1 MIEPIVSAAGAGL
14 LIGWIAVDS
23 FTYRDTITPRSW
35 GYAINLGMAFVAG
48 MALMYAWWLS
58 EGIGMPLLVMLIATP
73 LGVSIGL
80 SLDILIH
87 SYWQSLVTGGFD
99 DRRSSG
105 GVGRTRKGQ
114 RRLRCAL

>member
-48 MALMYAWWLS
+48 MAMAVGKVRRAWAQAQ
-58 EGIGMPLLVMLIATP
+58 PN
-73 LGVSIGL
+73 
-80 SLDILIH
+80 
-87 SYWQSLVTGGFD
+87 
-99 DRRSSG
+99 
-105 GVGRTRKGQ
+105 K
-114 RRLRCAL
+114 